1 MSKILKINTSN
12 KPDNSEKAHWG
23 YDKSD
28 LSNKKRHLFLFMIG
42 GSGSSI
48 IEPLLFYFEKIVKK
62 SNYTIVPIFIDRNF
76 HSEIV
81 SRSISNIKSFQ
92 YKCTFSAT
100 NSIVKNP
107 FFFKDD
113 NDLFNEQNN
122 LNLIIKKITDQDI
135 VAISFSVITKSNIIT
150 KQAIAKKIRQ
160 QVNSKI
166 FDLIFLP
173 YFNLNFCEDEFFDGE
188 KRDED
193 DFLSSNDLVKN
204 NLSDLEKIE
213 INEHCLYA
221 GLQDSS
227 SFRRSIYQQNPFN
240 VTSLILSYGIATF
253 LSKNVESENS
263 YYTYGIHKKEFYS
276 LDDLIPN
283 SEIRKYVIIRDFKRL
298 CWNIIWENYDMDF
311 IKSIYDS
318 SKDNIDYISL
328 YLNESI
334 KLIDQLSDIIVNR
347 QIPVLF
353 RKEHDYDF
361 NNIWREFKY
370 LKIFNHNKSTF
381 AKEILSNFNE
391 SNFSTPN
398 MLIHGVLNS
407 IDKFIDDNYYK
418 IESFYY

>member
-1 MSKILKINTSN
+1 MSKILKINTSY
-12 KPDNSEKAHWG
+12 KPNYSENVYWG
-23 YDKSD
+23 YDKPD
-28 LSNKKRHLFLFMIG
+28 LSNKKRNLFLFMIG
-42 GSGSSI
+42 GSGASI
-48 IEPLLFYFEKIVKK
+48 IEPLLFYFEKIVKNN
-62 SNYTIVPIFIDRNF
+62 NYTIVPIFIDRHF
-76 HSEIV
+76 DSEIV
-81 SRSISNIKSFQ
+81 SRSISNIKSYQ

-122 LNLIIKKITDQDI
+122 LNLILKKITEQDI
-135 VAISFSVITKSNIIT
+135 VAISFSVITKSNFII
-150 KQAIAKKIRQ
+150 KQTIAKKIRQ
-160 QVNSKI
+160 QVNSMI

-173 YFNLNFCEDEFFDGE
+173 YFKLNFCEDEFFDE
-188 KRDED
+188 EENDED
-193 DFLSSNDLVKN
+193 DFLSSNDRIKN
-204 NLSDLEKIE
+204 NLSAFGNSG
-213 INEHCLYA
+213 INEHCLYT
-221 GLQDSS
+221 GLQDLS
-227 SFRRSIYQQNPFN
+227 SFKRSVYQQNPFN

-253 LSKNVESENS
+253 LAQNVERENTF
-263 YYTYGIHKKEFYS
+263 YYYGIQNKEFYS
-276 LDDLIPN
+276 LDDLVPN
-283 SEIRKYVIIRDFKRL
+283 SEIRKYVIVMDFKRL
-298 CWNIIWENYDMDF
+298 CWNIIWESHDIDF
-311 IKSIYDS
+311 IKRIYDS

-328 YLNESI
+328 YLNDSI

-347 QIPVLF
+347 QIPILF

-381 AKEILSNFNE
+381 AKEILSNFNQ